1 MNFLAHCALA
11 ADASETWN
19 VDAHYRRGLL
29 AGAIIADFCK
39 GRVNTQWPRPLQGGI
54 RLHRRIDA
62 VSNQHAAIRN
72 SCQLYPKELRR
83 YAPIFVDI
91 LADYHLSHRW
101 QDYYAEPIHSFALQC
116 YSAVASYRNYLPE
129 HGHKVAAYMQD
140 SDLLSRYHDWTT
152 IESAIRSSL
161 RRLRRIDLTDV
172 ALSSSQVI
180 VTQSADDFA
189 LYYEEFQ
196 GQLVAW
202 RHLLNAA

>member
-11 ADASETWN
+11 ADASETWS
-19 VDAHYRRGLL
+19 VDSHCRNGLL

-39 GRVNTQWPRPLQGGI
+39 GRVSSQWPLPLQAGI

-101 QDYYAEPIHSFALQC
+101 RDYYEEPIHSFTQQC
-116 YSAVASYRNYLPE
+116 YSAVASYRDYLPD
-129 HGHKVAAYMQD
+129 HGHKFATYMQD
-140 SDLLSRYHDWTT
+140 SDLLARYHDWAT
-152 IESAIRSSL
+152 IEGAIKSSL
-161 RRLRRIDLTDV
+161 RRLNRVDLTDA
-172 ALSSSQVI
+172 ALSSSQGI
-180 VTQSADDFA
+180 VAQSADDFVN
-189 LYYEEFQ
+189 YYRDFYQ
-196 GQLVAW
+196 QLSTW
-202 RHLLNAA
+202 RHLLNTA

>member
-11 ADASETWN
+11 ADASETWS
-19 VDAHYRRGLL
+19 VDSHCRNGLL

-39 GRVNTQWPRPLQGGI
+39 GRVNTQWPRPLQGI

-101 QDYYAEPIHSFALQC
+101 QDYYESPFIPLR
-116 YSAVASYRNYLPE
+116 YSVIPPLRVKIICPNTATSSPRTCKTLTCWHVITTGRPSRAP
-129 HGHKVAAYMQD
+129 
-140 SDLLSRYHDWTT
+140 LSLHYD
-152 IESAIRSSL
+152 A
-161 RRLRRIDLTDV
+161 
-172 ALSSSQVI
+172 
-180 VTQSADDFA
+180 
-189 LYYEEFQ
+189 
-196 GQLVAW
+196 
-202 RHLLNAA
+202 